1 MLKTLSR
8 QLLGLLGW
16 TLIEPPA
23 HPARAVLVGYPHTS
37 NWDGVFA
44 LLAKLALGLDA
55 HWVGKDS
62 LFRWPLGTIF
72 RKLGGI
78 PIKRDVRNGFV
89 AEMAAQFAAHPDF
102 LLVIAPE
109 GTRSLTQ
116 GWKSG
121 FYRIAQ
127 AAEVPVAI
135 AFIDYSRREIGIATY
150 LTLTGDPALRRPNRQ
165 TPGTRLADPLAGVSA
180 IYSATRITSSSPMV
194 TT

>member
-109 GTRSLTQ
+109 GTRRLE
-116 GWKSG
+116 K
-121 FYRIAQ
+121 RLLPDCA
-127 AAEVPVAI
+127 
-135 AFIDYSRREIGIATY
+135 SRRST
-150 LTLTGDPALRRPNRQ
+150 RRH
-165 TPGTRLADPLAGVSA
+165 RLYRLLP
-180 IYSATRITSSSPMV
+180 T
-194 TT
+194 